1 MNALAKIKL
10 LSNKYDLIVESLYNV
25 VVDSETNEE
34 TNVPITDVEG
44 TTALLMT
51 DGTSWE
57 FVDEDWQQID
67 ENIDKTILYSLFPFI
82 MSVCNSIHN
91 PFIKCSNSHVYKNI
105 KLSYYQN
112 KREFINIEQISDEI
126 YVQAEDFVI
135 LKTCTNEYLTQ
146 VNGIVDI
153 VDEKTITLDNR
164 GLNIRISGKE
174 QTVGLFFVDFPP
186 QFLDNVYAMLAYDLF
201 TREDKEKRQERLGNY
216 TYTNFEPINY
226 YGLGSYPTQL
236 EDAIKYFQIIHV

>member
-25 VVDSETNEE
+25 VVDNETNEE
-34 TNVPITDVEG
+34 TKVPITDVEG

-91 PFIKCSNSHVYKNI
+91 SFIKCSNSHVYKNI

-126 YVQAEDFVI
+126 YVQAEDFAI

-146 VNGIVDI
+146 VNGIVDTT
-153 VDEKTITLDNR
+153 DEKTITLDNK
-164 GLNIRISGKE
+164 GLDIRISGKE
-174 QTVGLFFVDFPP
+174 QTVGLFFVDFSP

-201 TREDKEKRQERLGNY
+201 AREDKEKRQERLGNY
-216 TYTNFEPINY
+216 TYTNFEPTNY

-236 EDAIKYFQIIHV
+236 EDAIKYFQVIHV

>member
-67 ENIDKTILYSLFPFI
+67 ENIDKAILYSLFPFI

-91 PFIKCSNSHVYKNI
+91 PFIKCSNSYVYKNI

-146 VNGIVDI
+146 VNGIVDT

-174 QTVGLFFVDFPP
+174 QTVGLFVVDFPP